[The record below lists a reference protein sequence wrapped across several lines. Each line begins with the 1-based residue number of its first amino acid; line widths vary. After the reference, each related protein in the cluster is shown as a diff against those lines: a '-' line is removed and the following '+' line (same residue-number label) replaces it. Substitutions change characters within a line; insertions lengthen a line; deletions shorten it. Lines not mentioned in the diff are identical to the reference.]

1 MENFL
6 RKSGWTSIISS
17 LIFIAMGIIMIINPE
32 GILKGISVGLAIIFI
47 ILGIIK
53 IFQFVKE
60 KGNYNFYN
68 YDLIYGIVSII
79 IGLITFFFLDTIET
93 FLRIIIGLWIFYSG
107 IIRIDFAFKLKSM
120 ELKTWVLALIFAL
133 CMIGF
138 GIFIIANKAATILIL
153 GILIIVYAIMDLV
166 EGIFFMRNVNGT
178 FIIE

>member
-1 MENFL
+1 MK
-6 RKSGWTSIISS
+6 KSGWTSIISS
-17 LIFIAMGIIMIINPE
+17 IIFIIVGIVLIINPE

-47 ILGIIK
+47 ALGIFK

-68 YDLIYGIVSII
+68 YDLIYGIVAII

-107 IIRIDFAFKLKSM
+107 VIRIDFAFKLKSM
-120 ELKTWVLALIFAL
+120 ELKTWIIALIFAL

-138 GIFIIANKAATILIL
+138 GVFIIANKASTIVIL
-153 GILIIVYAIMDLV
+153 GILIIIYAVMDLV
-166 EGIFFMRNVNGT
+166 EGILFMRNVKEL
-178 FIIE
+178 F